1 METFLNRYRNI
12 TVLLLVIFAQLM
24 LLAVQVK
31 NDQDVRIIRVWAVT
45 TVTPVARVV
54 EWFRGGSIGFVRNYI
69 LMHDASE
76 ENKRL
81 RDEVGRLRLQ
91 VNFLQNELSTAE
103 RAKALQVFEAHT
115 QSKMLAANI
124 IGTDAGSNSKVV
136 LVNRG
141 SAEGVMRGMAV
152 VTPDGIVGK
161 VISAYPT
168 AAQVMLV
175 TDPDFAAGVVSQK
188 NEVRGTL
195 KGQGKPLCKVD
206 YVPLG
211 EKIEPGQW
219 FYTSGDDR
227 VFPRGFAVG
236 VVKSVQSAQPFQ
248 EIWVEP
254 SGLQHGLEDVL
265 IILEAVHQA
274 LPTTPPVNQPVYIAP
289 APPQQQNQPSQA
301 AEGDAAA
308 AGKQPPPGTEA
319 DKLRAIYQSVGEAQN
334 HTYGS
339 GPPGTKPPDFTHLP
353 SNSSQAAQSAPAP
366 TPANPAGGP
375 ASQPAGGRANTTAP
389 AGATPASNGG
399 RTNTAAHAGASPASN
414 SGRPNTA
421 VPAGAPPAPT
431 GGREPAKTIP
441 NRPKPA
447 AEAPAGAV
455 PEDASRLSRQAAG
468 AAANPAA
475 SESAPGAAKPAGT
488 TGRPPVPPAKQ

>member
-45 TVTPVARVV
+45 TVTPVARIV

-76 ENKRL
+76 ENKKL

-91 VNFLQNELSTAE
+91 VNFLQNELNTAE
-103 RAKALQVFEAHT
+103 RAKALQVFQSHAP
-115 QSKMLAANI
+115 SKMLAANI

-161 VISAYPT
+161 VIAAYPT

-188 NEVRGTL
+188 SEARGTM

-206 YVPLG
+206 YVPMG
-211 EKIEPGQW
+211 EKVEVGET

-254 SGLQHGLEDVL
+254 SGMQHGLEDVL
-265 IILEAVHQA
+265 IILEAVHQTI
-274 LPTTPPVNQPVYIAP
+274 PTAAPVNQQVYIAP
-289 APPQQQNQPSQA
+289 APPQQNQNQANQA
-301 AEGDAAA
+301 ATGTA
-308 AGKQPPPGTEA
+308 AGAQAAPAGTEA

-339 GPPGTKPPDFTHLP
+339 GPPGTKPPDFTRLP
-353 SNSSQAAQSAPAP
+353 SNPGQAPQAGPSNPAAPA
-366 TPANPAGGP
+366 AA
-375 ASQPAGGRANTTAP
+375 QPAGGRAAAP
-389 AGATPASNGG
+389 AGAP
-399 RTNTAAHAGASPASN
+399 
-414 SGRPNTA
+414 SG
-421 VPAGAPPAPT
+421 PT
-431 GGREPAKTIP
+431 GGRQPANAATG
-441 NRPKPA
+441 RPQPPA
-447 AEAPAGAV
+447 SAGTGTEGTS
-455 PEDASRLSRQAAG
+455 PTRMSRQAAG
-468 AAANPAA
+468 APSNPA
-475 SESAPGAAKPAGT
+475 SPGVAPGADKPARQT
-488 TGRPPVPPAKQ
+488 VRPPAPPAKQ

>member
-1 METFLNRYRNI
+1 METFLNRYRNV
-12 TVLLLVIFAQLM
+12 TVLLVVIFAQLL

-76 ENKRL
+76 ENRKL

-91 VNFLQNELSTAE
+91 VNFLQNELNTAE
-103 RAKALQVFEAHT
+103 RAKALQLFQAHT

-141 SAEGVMRGMAV
+141 SGEGVMRGMAV
-152 VTPDGIVGK
+152 VTPDGILGK
-161 VISAYPT
+161 VIAAYPT

-188 NEVRGTL
+188 NQVRGTL
-195 KGQGKPLCKVD
+195 KGQGKPLCKMD

-211 EKIEPGQW
+211 EKIEPGEW
-219 FYTSGDDR
+219 LYTSGDDR
-227 VFPRGFAVG
+227 VYPRGFAVG
-236 VVKSVQSAQPFQ
+236 VVKSVQSTQPFQ

-254 SGLQHGLEDVL
+254 SGMQHGLEDVL

-274 LPTTPPVNQPVYIAP
+274 IPTTPPVNQPVYIAP
-289 APPQQQNQPSQA
+289 APPQDQSPANPVAGTNAGAQPA
-301 AEGDAAA
+301 T
-308 AGKQPPPGTEA
+308 GTEA

-339 GPPGTKPPDFTHLP
+339 GPPGTKPPDFTRLP
-353 SNSSQAAQSAPAP
+353 SNPGQAAQAVGSGPANATGSAPAP
-366 TPANPAGGP
+366 GT
-375 ASQPAGGRANTTAP
+375 
-389 AGATPASNGG
+389 GG
-399 RTNTAAHAGASPASN
+399 RTNAPPPTGAPRAQPGGRAPAN
-414 SGRPNTA
+414 PTPN
-421 VPAGAPPAPT
+421 VVRPPAPP
-431 GGREPAKTIP
+431 GPATAGTP
-441 NRPKPA
+441 PA
-447 AEAPAGAV
+447 
-455 PEDASRLSRQAAG
+455 RMSRQAAG
-468 AAANPAA
+468 APSNPP
-475 SESAPGAAKPAGT
+475 SPGSAPGAAKPGGT
-488 TGRPPVPPAKQ
+488 TVRSPAPPAKQ

>member
-45 TVTPVARVV
+45 TVTPVARII

-76 ENKRL
+76 ENKKL

-91 VNFLQNELSTAE
+91 VNFLQNELSTAD
-103 RAKALQVFEAHT
+103 RAKALQLFQQHT
-115 QSKMLAANI
+115 QSKMLAANV

-161 VISAYPT
+161 VIASYPT

-188 NEVRGTL
+188 SEARGTL

-206 YVPLG
+206 YVPIG
-211 EKIEPGQW
+211 EKVEAGEW

-227 VFPRGFAVG
+227 IFPRGFAVG
-236 VVKSVQSAQPFQ
+236 VVKSVQPSQPFQ

-254 SGLQHGLEDVL
+254 SGMKHGLEDVL
-265 IILEAVHQA
+265 IILEAVHEA
-274 LPTTPPVNQPVYIAP
+274 VPTTPPVNQPVYIAP
-289 APPQQQNQPSQA
+289 APPQQQTPVNQADGAAQPGGQA
-301 AEGDAAA
+301 APA
-308 AGKQPPPGTEA
+308 GTEA
-319 DKLRAIYQSVGEAQN
+319 DKLRQIYQSVGEAQN

-339 GPPGTKPPDFTHLP
+339 GPPGTKPPDFTRLP
-353 SNSSQAAQSAPAP
+353 SQPGQTIPQQPAGRGAANAAPAP
-366 TPANPAGGP
+366 AAG
-375 ASQPAGGRANTTAP
+375 APAGGRAV
-389 AGATPASNGG
+389 
-399 RTNTAAHAGASPASN
+399 
-414 SGRPNTA
+414 PNTA
-421 VPAGAPPAPT
+421 TPPT
-431 GGREPAKTIP
+431 GGR
-441 NRPKPA
+441 
-447 AEAPAGAV
+447 APATATPNPNAARPPVATTNPNGAATEGA
-455 PEDASRLSRQAAG
+455 PPSRLSRQAEG
-468 AAANPAA
+468 APANP
-475 SESAPGAAKPAGT
+475 GANKPAGT
-488 TGRPPVPPAKQ
+488 VVKPPAAPAKQ

>member
-45 TVTPVARVV
+45 TVTPVARIV

-76 ENKRL
+76 ENHKL
-81 RDEVGRLRLQ
+81 REEVGRLRLQ
-91 VNFLQNELSTAE
+91 VNFLQNELNTAE

-115 QSKMLAANI
+115 PSKMLAANI

-161 VISAYPT
+161 VIAAYPT

-188 NEVRGTL
+188 TEVRGTL

-211 EKIEPGQW
+211 EKIEVGEL

-227 VFPRGFAVG
+227 VYPRGFAVG

-274 LPTTPPVNQPVYIAP
+274 VPTAPPVNQPVYIAP
-289 APPQQQNQPSQA
+289 APPQRAPNQAQNQASQS
-301 AEGDAAA
+301 
-308 AGKQPPPGTEA
+308 AGQSAPAGTGTEA

-353 SNSSQAAQSAPAP
+353 QNPGQGAQTAAPGPTNPPAPAG
-366 TPANPAGGP
+366 A
-375 ASQPAGGRANTTAP
+375 QPAGGRAPAAPAVKPPVQPGGRQPANATPSRPQPAAPAVPRAEEASPARISRQTAGAPGNPAP
-389 AGATPASNGG
+389 AGS
-399 RTNTAAHAGASPASN
+399 
-414 SGRPNTA
+414 
-421 VPAGAPPAPT
+421 V
-431 GGREPAKTIP
+431 
-441 NRPKPA
+441 
-447 AEAPAGAV
+447 
-455 PEDASRLSRQAAG
+455 
-468 AAANPAA
+468 
-475 SESAPGAAKPAGT
+475 PGADKPAGT
-488 TGRPPVPPAKQ
+488 TVRPPAPPAKQ

>member
-31 NDQDVRIIRVWAVT
+31 NDQDVRIIRIWAVT

-76 ENKRL
+76 ENRKL

-91 VNFLQNELSTAE
+91 VNFLQNELNTAE
-103 RAKALQVFEAHT
+103 RAKALQVFQSHT

-141 SAEGVMRGMAV
+141 SAEGVMKGMAV

-161 VISAYPT
+161 VIAAYPT

-188 NEVRGTL
+188 SETRGTL

-206 YVPLG
+206 YVPMG
-211 EKIEPGQW
+211 EKIEVGET

-236 VVKSVQSAQPFQ
+236 VVKSVQAAQPFQ

-254 SGLQHGLEDVL
+254 SGVQHGLEDVL

-274 LPTTPPVNQPVYIAP
+274 IPTTPPVNQPVYIAP
-289 APPQQQNQPSQA
+289 APPQQPQKQA
-301 AEGDAAA
+301 SEASGT
-308 AGKQPPPGTEA
+308 GTSTGGQPPPGTEA
-319 DKLRAIYQSVGEAQN
+319 DKLRSIYQSVGEAQN

-339 GPPGTKPPDFTHLP
+339 GPPGTKPPDFTRLP
-353 SNSSQAAQSAPAP
+353 QNPGQPAQAAGSGAS
-366 TPANPAGGP
+366 NPAGTAP
-375 ASQPAGGRANTTAP
+375 PPQGGRANSTSTGTA
-389 AGATPASNGG
+389 S
-399 RTNTAAHAGASPASN
+399 
-414 SGRPNTA
+414 
-421 VPAGAPPAPT
+421 APS
-431 GGREPAKTIP
+431 GGREPANAP
-441 NRPKPA
+441 PSRPRPP
-447 AEAPAGAV
+447 APAGAGA
-455 PEDASRLSRQAAG
+455 EDASPARMSRQAAG
-468 AAANPAA
+468 APSNP
-475 SESAPGAAKPAGT
+475 SPSGSAPGAVKPAGPT
-488 TGRPPVPPAKQ
+488 TRPPAPPAKQ

>member
-12 TVLLLVIFAQLM
+12 TVLLLVLFAQLM

-45 TVTPVARVV
+45 TVTPAARIV

-76 ENKRL
+76 ENKNL

-103 RAKALQVFEAHT
+103 RAKALQLFQAHT

-124 IGTDAGSNSKVV
+124 IGTDAGSNAKVV

-161 VISAYPT
+161 VIASYPT

-175 TDPDFAAGVVSQK
+175 TDPDFAAGVVTQK
-188 NEVRGTL
+188 NLTRGTL

-211 EKIEPGQW
+211 EKVEVGEW
-219 FYTSGDDR
+219 VYTSGDDR
-227 VFPRGFAVG
+227 IFPRGFAVG

-265 IILEAVHQA
+265 IILEAVHEA
-274 LPTTPPVNQPVYIAP
+274 IPATPPANQPIYLAPPLPQQSEANPAAP
-289 APPQQQNQPSQA
+289 APAAGGQA
-301 AEGDAAA
+301 A
-308 AGKQPPPGTEA
+308 PPGTEA
-319 DKLRAIYQSVGEAQN
+319 DKLRSIYQAVGQAEN

-339 GPPGTKPPDFTHLP
+339 GPPGTKPPDFTRLP
-353 SNSSQAAQSAPAP
+353 GTAAQAAQSAGRAGEPVVPPAAAAP
-366 TPANPAGGP
+366 GPAQPPAGGG
-375 ASQPAGGRANTTAP
+375 AAGEDRAP
-389 AGATPASNGG
+389 
-399 RTNTAAHAGASPASN
+399 
-414 SGRPNTA
+414 
-421 VPAGAPPAPT
+421 
-431 GGREPAKTIP
+431 
-441 NRPKPA
+441 
-447 AEAPAGAV
+447 
-455 PEDASRLSRQAAG
+455 SRMSRQAAG
-468 AAANPAA
+468 AP
-475 SESAPGAAKPAGT
+475 APGAAKPAGT
-488 TGRPPVPPAKQ
+488 TAKPPAAPAKQ

>member
-1 METFLNRYRNI
+1 MDTFLNRYRNI

-31 NDQDVRIIRVWAVT
+31 NDQDVRIIRVWAFT
-45 TVTPVARVV
+45 TVTPVARVL
-54 EWFRGGSIGFVRNYI
+54 EWFRGGSVGFVRNYI

-76 ENKRL
+76 ENRQLK
-81 RDEVGRLRLQ
+81 DEVGRLRLQ
-91 VNFLQNELSTAE
+91 VNFLQNELATAD
-103 RAKALQVFEAHT
+103 RAKALQVFQAHT
-115 QSKMLAANI
+115 ESKMLAANI

-161 VISAYPT
+161 VIASYPT
-168 AAQVMLV
+168 ASQVMLI

-188 NEVRGTL
+188 NQTRGTL

-211 EKIEPGQW
+211 EKVEPGEW

-236 VVKSVQSAQPFQ
+236 IVKSVQPAQPFQ

-274 LPTTPPVNQPVYIAP
+274 IPEAPPVNQPVYIAP
-289 APPQQQNQPSQA
+289 PPPQSNPPANATAGA
-301 AEGDAAA
+301 ATPGAAA
-308 AGKQPPPGTEA
+308 SGTEA
-319 DKLRAIYQSVGEAQN
+319 DKLRAIYQSVGETEK

-339 GPPGTKPPDFTHLP
+339 GPPGTKPPDFTKLP
-353 SNSSQAAQSAPAP
+353 SSPGQAAPPASPAPAP
-366 TPANPAGGP
+366 A
-375 ASQPAGGRANTTAP
+375 ASGGRAGTEPAAPTRLNRQAEGAP
-389 AGATPASNGG
+389 ATP
-399 RTNTAAHAGASPASN
+399 TK
-414 SGRPNTA
+414 
-421 VPAGAPPAPT
+421 PPA
-431 GGREPAKTIP
+431 A
-441 NRPKPA
+441 
-447 AEAPAGAV
+447 
-455 PEDASRLSRQAAG
+455 
-468 AAANPAA
+468 
-475 SESAPGAAKPAGT
+475 
-488 TGRPPVPPAKQ
+488 PAKQ

>member
-76 ENKRL
+76 ENRKL

-103 RAKALQVFEAHT
+103 RAKALQVFQSHT
-115 QSKMLAANI
+115 PSKMLAANI
-124 IGTDAGSNSKVV
+124 IGTDAGANSKVV

-161 VISAYPT
+161 VIAAYPT

-188 NEVRGTL
+188 NAARGTL

-206 YVPLG
+206 YVPIG
-211 EKIEPGQW
+211 EKVEPGEW

-236 VVKSVQSAQPFQ
+236 IVKSVQPAQPFQ

-254 SGLQHGLEDVL
+254 SGLTHGLEDVL

-274 LPTTPPVNQPVYIAP
+274 IPTTPPVNQPVYIAP
-289 APPQQQNQPSQA
+289 APPQDQTPATQSGTGTA
-301 AEGDAAA
+301 ATG
-308 AGKQPPPGTEA
+308 QPPPGTEA

-339 GPPGTKPPDFTHLP
+339 GPPGTKPPDFTRLP
-353 SNSSQAAQSAPAP
+353 QTPGQAAAPVPSPAPANAAG
-366 TPANPAGGP
+366 ANA
-375 ASQPAGGRANTTAP
+375 AQPAGGRANP
-389 AGATPASNGG
+389 
-399 RTNTAAHAGASPASN
+399 
-414 SGRPNTA
+414 
-421 VPAGAPPAPT
+421 APPAGTPPAS
-431 GGREPAKTIP
+431 GGREPANATP
-441 NRPKPA
+441 PRPRPS
-447 AEAPAGAV
+447 APAV
-455 PEDASRLSRQAAG
+455 PTPENASPQRMSRQAAG
-468 AAANPAA
+468 APSNPD
-475 SESAPGAAKPAGT
+475 SSGSAPGAAKPAGT
-488 TGRPPVPPAKQ
+488 TVRPPASPAKQ

>member
-45 TVTPVARVV
+45 TVTPVARIV

-76 ENKRL
+76 DNKKL

-91 VNFLQNELSTAE
+91 VNFLQNELNTAD
-103 RAKALQVFEAHT
+103 RAKALQMFEAHT
-115 QSKMLAANI
+115 PSKMLAANI

-141 SAEGVMRGMAV
+141 SAEGVMKGMAV

-161 VISAYPT
+161 VINAYPT
-168 AAQVMLV
+168 AAQVMLI

-188 NEVRGTL
+188 TQARGTL
-195 KGQGKPLCKVD
+195 KGQGNPLCKVD
-206 YVPLG
+206 YIASG
-211 EKIEPGQW
+211 EKIEAGEW

-227 VFPRGFAVG
+227 VFPRGFQVG
-236 VVKSVQSAQPFQ
+236 IVKSVRQPDGQSYK
-248 EIWVEP
+248 EIFVEP

-274 LPTTPPVNQPVYIAP
+274 IPTTPPVNQPVYIAP
-289 APPQQQNQPSQA
+289 APPQLQPNQADQGA
-301 AEGDAAA
+301 GGTA
-308 AGKQPPPGTEA
+308 AGAQPATGTEA

-339 GPPGTKPPDFTHLP
+339 GPPGTKPPDFTRLP
-353 SNSSQAAQSAPAP
+353 QTPGQNAGQSPQA
-366 TPANPAGGP
+366 AGGP
-375 ASQPAGGRANTTAP
+375 AKPSGATGPAPTAAQPGGRAASSP
-389 AGATPASNGG
+389 A
-399 RTNTAAHAGASPASN
+399 AGASPAPS
-414 SGRPNTA
+414 
-421 VPAGAPPAPT
+421 
-431 GGREPAKTIP
+431 GGREPANAAP
-441 NRPKPA
+441 NRARP
-447 AEAPAGAV
+447 PAGAAG
-455 PEDASRLSRQAAG
+455 EEASPSRMSRQAAG
-468 AAANPAA
+468 APPNPAP
-475 SESAPGAAKPAGT
+475 SGSAPGAVKPSGT
-488 TGRPPVPPAKQ
+488 PVRPPAPPAKQ

>member
-45 TVTPVARVV
+45 TVTPVARIV

-76 ENKRL
+76 ENKKL
-81 RDEVGRLRLQ
+81 RDEVGQLRLQ
-91 VNFLQNELSTAE
+91 VNFLQNELNTAE
-103 RAKALQVFEAHT
+103 RAKALQVFQSHAP
-115 QSKMLAANI
+115 SKMLAANI

-161 VISAYPT
+161 VINAYPT

-188 NEVRGTL
+188 TEARGTM

-206 YVPLG
+206 YVPMG
-211 EKIEPGQW
+211 EKVEVGEV

-254 SGLQHGLEDVL
+254 SGMQHGLEDVL

-274 LPTTPPVNQPVYIAP
+274 IPTAPPVNQQVYIAP
-289 APPQQQNQPSQA
+289 APPQNQNQANQA
-301 AEGDAAA
+301 ATGTA
-308 AGKQPPPGTEA
+308 AGGQAAPAGTEA

-339 GPPGTKPPDFTHLP
+339 GPPGTKPPDFTRLP
-353 SNSSQAAQSAPAP
+353 SNPGQAPQAGPS
-366 TPANPAGGP
+366 NPAAP
-375 ASQPAGGRANTTAP
+375 VAAPPAGGRAAAP
-389 AGATPASNGG
+389 SGTP
-399 RTNTAAHAGASPASN
+399 P
-414 SGRPNTA
+414 
-421 VPAGAPPAPT
+421 VPT
-431 GGREPAKTIP
+431 GGRQPANAAAGRSQQP
-441 NRPKPA
+441 PA
-447 AEAPAGAV
+447 SAGTGTEGTS
-455 PEDASRLSRQAAG
+455 PTRMSRQAAG
-468 AAANPAA
+468 APSNPA
-475 SESAPGAAKPAGT
+475 SPGVAPGADKPAGQAA
-488 TGRPPVPPAKQ
+488 RPPASGTDKPAEKAVRPPAPPAKQ